1 MTNFKN
7 RYDDQK
13 VYVHFLLLDTQI
25 KVVCWLLHRN
35 IWYLRQQNWNQSR
48 EKILLSGTL
57 GPGGARNTE
66 SVHNSEIIYFQA
78 INVKIIFNK
87 FCPELTARIVYQI
100 REVLLYM
107 YK

>member
-1 MTNFKN
+1 MSS
-7 RYDDQK
+7 
-13 VYVHFLLLDTQI
+13 FLFLDTQM

-35 IWYLRQQNWNQSR
+35 SWHLRQQNWNQSTV
-48 EKILLSGTL
+48 KLLLSGTL
-57 GPGGARNTE
+57 GPGGARNSE

-87 FCPELTARIVYQI
+87 FCPDLTARTVYRI

-107 YK
+107 